1 MRRAWTRIAVVAVIS
16 AAVAFWVYYDKQRL
30 QNTPEHR
37 LDTVLNAMPSWQ
49 VLKEQDPRFVARIR
63 EQILTMHK
71 AGESEQEIID
81 VVQPQIL
88 ELQMSRL
95 QYAPDANA
103 VAWMTI
109 NMEQTAAIQ
118 KVSDDACFRFLF
130 PAVKGGVNP
139 MRVLDKTMMQR
150 RMQADAEMMRA
161 GWGENRHT
169 VSPEEHAGAVEDVR
183 PIMQDLTVQYG
194 KDIQLLAMPENA
206 VGKEKLT
213 CELVQAMWAK
223 VLALPEKKAAR
234 VIRMA
239 VTEQD

>member
-1 MRRAWTRIAVVAVIS
+1 MRRAWTPIVAVAVIS

-30 QNTPEHR
+30 QNTPDHR
-37 LDTVLNAMPSWQ
+37 LDTTLNAMPSWQ
-49 VLKEQDPRFVARIR
+49 VLKEQDPRFVTRIR
-63 EQILTMHK
+63 EQILTMQK
-71 AGESEQEIID
+71 AGDSEQDIID

-88 ELQMSRL
+88 SLQMSRL

-103 VAWMTI
+103 VAYMKI

-130 PAVKGGVNP
+130 PGVKGGVNP
-139 MRVLDKTMMQR
+139 MRVLDKDMMQR

-161 GWGENRHT
+161 GWSNDRHT
-169 VSPEEHAGAVEDVR
+169 VTPEEHAAAVEDVR
-183 PIMQDLTVQYG
+183 PIMQELTVQYG
-194 KDIQLLAMPENA
+194 KDIQLLVMPENA

-213 CELVQAMWAK
+213 CEMVQAMWGK
-223 VLALPEKKAAR
+223 VLKLPEQKAAR

-239 VTEQD
+239 VTELD

>member
-1 MRRAWTRIAVVAVIS
+1 MRRAWTPIVAVAVIS

-37 LDTVLNAMPSWQ
+37 LDTTLNAMPAWQ
-49 VLKEQDPRFVARIR
+49 VLKEQDPRFVTRIR
-63 EQILTMHK
+63 EQILTMQK
-71 AGESEQEIID
+71 AGDSEQDIID

-88 ELQMSRL
+88 SLQMSRL

-103 VAWMTI
+103 VAYMKI

-130 PAVKGGVNP
+130 PGVKGGINP
-139 MRVLDKTMMQR
+139 MRVLDKDMMQR

-161 GWGENRHT
+161 GWSNDRHT
-169 VSPEEHAGAVEDVR
+169 VTPEEHAAAVEDVR
-183 PIMQDLTVQYG
+183 PIMQELTVQYG
-194 KDIQLLAMPENA
+194 KDIQLLVMPENA

-213 CELVQAMWAK
+213 CEMVQAMWGK
-223 VLALPEKKAAR
+223 VLKLPEQKAAR

-239 VTEQD
+239 VTELD

>member
-1 MRRAWTRIAVVAVIS
+1 MRRAWTPIVAVAVIS

-30 QNTPEHR
+30 QNTPDHR
-37 LDTVLNAMPSWQ
+37 LDTTLNAMPSWQ
-49 VLKEQDPRFVARIR
+49 VLKEQDPRFVTRIR
-63 EQILTMHK
+63 EQILTMQK
-71 AGESEQEIID
+71 AGDSEQDIID

-88 ELQMSRL
+88 SLQMSRL

-103 VAWMTI
+103 VAYMKI

-130 PAVKGGVNP
+130 PGVKGGINP
-139 MRVLDKTMMQR
+139 MRVLDKDMMQR

-161 GWGENRHT
+161 GWSNDRHT
-169 VSPEEHAGAVEDVR
+169 VTPEEHAAAVEDVR
-183 PIMQDLTVQYG
+183 PIMQELTVQYG
-194 KDIQLLAMPENA
+194 KDIRLLVMPENA

-213 CELVQAMWAK
+213 CEMVQAMWGK
-223 VLALPEKKAAR
+223 VLKLPEQKAAR

-239 VTEQD
+239 VTELD

>member
-1 MRRAWTRIAVVAVIS
+1 MRRAWTPIVAVAVIS

-37 LDTVLNAMPSWQ
+37 LDTTLNAMPSWQ
-49 VLKEQDPRFVARIR
+49 VLKEQDPRFVTRIR
-63 EQILTMHK
+63 EQILTMQK
-71 AGESEQEIID
+71 AGDSEQDIID

-88 ELQMSRL
+88 SLQMSRL

-103 VAWMTI
+103 VAYMKI

-130 PAVKGGVNP
+130 PGVKGGINP
-139 MRVLDKTMMQR
+139 MRVLDKDLMQR

-161 GWGENRHT
+161 GWSNDRHT
-169 VSPEEHAGAVEDVR
+169 VTPEEHAAAVEDVR
-183 PIMQDLTVQYG
+183 PIMQELTVQYG
-194 KDIQLLAMPENA
+194 KDIRLLVMPENA

-213 CELVQAMWAK
+213 CEMVQAMWGK
-223 VLALPEKKAAR
+223 VLKLPEQKAAR

-239 VTEQD
+239 VTELD

>member
-1 MRRAWTRIAVVAVIS
+1 MRRAWTPIVAVAVIS

-30 QNTPEHR
+30 QNTPDHR
-37 LDTVLNAMPSWQ
+37 LDTTLNAMPSWQ
-49 VLKEQDPRFVARIR
+49 VLKEQDPRFVTRIR
-63 EQILTMHK
+63 EQILTMQK
-71 AGESEQEIID
+71 AGDSEQDIID

-88 ELQMSRL
+88 SLQMSRL

-103 VAWMTI
+103 VAYMKI

-130 PAVKGGVNP
+130 PGVKGGINP
-139 MRVLDKTMMQR
+139 MRVLDKDMMQR

-161 GWGENRHT
+161 GWSNDRHT
-169 VSPEEHAGAVEDVR
+169 VTPEEHAAAIEDVR
-183 PIMQDLTVQYG
+183 PIMQELTVQYG
-194 KDIQLLAMPENA
+194 KDIQLLVMPENA

-213 CELVQAMWAK
+213 CEMVQAMWGK
-223 VLALPEKKAAR
+223 VLKLPEQKAAR

-239 VTEQD
+239 VTELD